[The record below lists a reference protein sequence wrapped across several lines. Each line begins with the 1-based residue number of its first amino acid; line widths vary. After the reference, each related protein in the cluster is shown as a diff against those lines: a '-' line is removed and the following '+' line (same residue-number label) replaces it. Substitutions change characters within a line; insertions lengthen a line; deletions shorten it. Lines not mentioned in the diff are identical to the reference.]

1 MKLMRSTQRAQVL
14 FVLLGLVSLL
24 LRGAESFD
32 YTAINCRKHT
42 ASLKDFGGVGDG
54 KTSNTKAFRSAVAS
68 LSKFQN
74 DGGSQLFVPPGR
86 WLTGSFNLTSH
97 FTLYLH
103 KDAVILAS
111 QDLSEWPIIGPL
123 PSYGRGKDLPGGR
136 YISLIFGMQL
146 TDVIITGDMGT
157 IDGQGAWWW
166 QRYKTVLKSNR
177 PYLIEIMNSDQV
189 QITNL
194 KLIDSPSWHIHP
206 VYSSNIFIKGITI
219 VAPPASPNT
228 DGINP
233 DSCTN
238 VRIED
243 CNIVSGDDC
252 VSVKSG
258 WDQYG
263 IAFGKPT
270 KHVIIRR
277 LTCTS
282 PNNAVL
288 TIGSEMSGGIQ
299 DVRLEDIVAIRTESA
314 VRMKTTL
321 GRGGYVKDVFIRRMT
336 MKTMRWA
343 FLMTGNYSTHPNNN
357 YNRKALP
364 VIDGISFSDMV
375 GNNVKIAGQLDGIK
389 GNPFTGI
396 CISNVTLSML
406 PTSKF
411 APWTCSDI
419 KGLTSGV
426 SPKPCGMLTAQVA
439 KRCPFPTDILPIDR
453 IQLKKCSI
461 IAKL

>member
-1 MKLMRSTQRAQVL
+1 MKLMRSTHRAQVL

-24 LRGAESFD
+24 SRGAESFD
-32 YTAINCRKHT
+32 YAAINCRNHT

-54 KTSNTKAFRSAVAS
+54 KTSNTKAFRSAIAS

-74 DGGSQLFVPPGR
+74 VGGSQLFVPPGR

-111 QDLSEWPIIGPL
+111 QDLSEWPIIAPL

-136 YISLIFGMQL
+136 YISLIFGTQL

-166 QRYKTVLKSNR
+166 QRYKTELKSNR

-219 VAPPASPNT
+219 VAPIASPNT

-252 VSVKSG
+252 VSLKSG

-263 IAFGKPT
+263 IAFGKPN

-277 LTCTS
+277 LTCSS
-282 PNNAVL
+282 PINAVL

-299 DVRLEDIVAIRTESA
+299 DVRVEDIVAIRTKTA
-314 VRMKTTL
+314 VRMKTAL
-321 GRGGYVKDVFIRRMT
+321 GRGGYVKDIFIRRMT
-336 MKTMRWA
+336 MKTMRLA

-357 YNRKALP
+357 YNRTALP

-375 GNNVKIAGQLDGIK
+375 GVNVRSAGQLDGIK

-396 CISNVTLSML
+396 CISNVTLGMP
-406 PTSKF
+406 PTSTF
-411 APWTCSDI
+411 APWTCSHV

-426 SPKPCGMLTAQVA
+426 SPKPCSMLTEQVA
-439 KRCPFPTDILPIDR
+439 KTCPFPTDILPIDR
-453 IQLKKCSI
+453 IQLKNCSI
-461 IAKL
+461 IA

>member
-1 MKLMRSTQRAQVL
+1 
-14 FVLLGLVSLL
+14 
-24 LRGAESFD
+24 
-32 YTAINCRKHT
+32 
-42 ASLKDFGGVGDG
+42 
-54 KTSNTKAFRSAVAS
+54 
-68 LSKFQN
+68 
-74 DGGSQLFVPPGR
+74 
-86 WLTGSFNLTSH
+86 
-97 FTLYLH
+97 
-103 KDAVILAS
+103 
-111 QDLSEWPIIGPL
+111 
-123 PSYGRGKDLPGGR
+123 
-136 YISLIFGMQL
+136 
-146 TDVIITGDMGT
+146 MGT